1 MLLESSPMKLRLRRP
16 RDLALALRELAR
28 RRPTE
33 AADYLDTHEAEWTA
47 LAGAD
52 PHDAADILEAIDE
65 ESAAGLI
72 TDLTPGDAA
81 DVLEEM
87 HEEAAAEVLEE
98 LRPSE
103 AAAAVSELAP
113 EEAADIV
120 GHLEKDTREAI
131 FGAMEG
137 GQVLEIRDLL
147 QYPPDSAGGLMMP
160 DPATL
165 TVGISAGEAI
175 EALRR
180 LHEGLEN
187 MNYVYVVEHDG
198 RLAGVVSFRELVF
211 ARPLTALD
219 EVMVRDLVTVP
230 PEADREEVGEL
241 IQRYDLLAMPV
252 VDAAGKLLG
261 IVTID
266 DVIEAVQRE
275 ASEDIA
281 AMVGA
286 GVEESIYTS
295 SRHSIRHRL
304 PWLIVNLGTALLVT
318 FTISRFEPVIDRLT
332 ILAAYMPVVAS
343 MGGNAGAQSLAV
355 LIRAMAQE
363 ALPYGQIRKVVT
375 RQLVTG
381 AINGLAIGLIS
392 GSIAILFTGNLR
404 IGLVVGLAAQAN
416 LLAANLAGTSIPIVL
431 ERFGKDP
438 ALGAN
443 ILMTTVTD
451 LVGFGGFLAIATLL
465 L

>member
-1 MLLESSPMKLRLRRP
+1 MKLRLRRP
-16 RDLALALRELAR
+16 RDLAVALRDLAR

-33 AADYLDTHEAEWTA
+33 AADYLDAHEAEWTE
-47 LAGAD
+47 LAGSD
-52 PHDAADILEAIDE
+52 PQHAADILEAIDE
-65 ESAAGLI
+65 ESAAELMG
-72 TDLTPGDAA
+72 DLAPGDAA

-87 HEEAAAEVLEE
+87 HEEAAAEVLEG
-98 LRPSE
+98 LSTFD
-103 AAAAVSELAP
+103 AAAAVTELPP

-120 GHLEKDTREAI
+120 EHLDADARKAI
-131 FGAMEG
+131 FGAMEDHR
-137 GQVLEIRDLL
+137 VDDILDILRFAA
-147 QYPPDSAGGLMMP
+147 DSAGGLMMP

-165 TVGISAGEAI
+165 VVGMSAGEAI

-187 MNYVYVVEHDG
+187 MSYVYVVEHDG

-211 ARPLTALD
+211 ALPATPLD
-219 EVMVRDLVTVP
+219 DVMVKNAVTVP
-230 PEADREEVGEL
+230 PEADREYVAEL
-241 IQRYDLLAMPV
+241 IQQYGLLALPV
-252 VDAAGKLLG
+252 VDDRGVLLG
-261 IVTID
+261 IVAID

-286 GVEESIYTS
+286 GIEETIYTS
-295 SRHSIRHRL
+295 SAQSIRHRL
-304 PWLIVNLGTALLVT
+304 PWLILNLGTALLVT

-355 LIRAMAQE
+355 LIRTMALE
-363 ALPYGQIRKVVT
+363 SLPYGQVRRVVL
-375 RQLVTG
+375 RQLWTG
-381 AINGLAIGLIS
+381 AVNGFAIGLIS
-392 GSIAILFTGNLR
+392 GSIAAMFTSNLR

-416 LLAANLAGTSIPIVL
+416 LLAANLAGTGIPILL
-431 ERFGKDP
+431 ERLGKDP
-438 ALGAN
+438 ALGSN

>member
-1 MLLESSPMKLRLRRP
+1 M
-16 RDLALALRELAR
+16 ALRDLAR
-28 RRPTE
+28 RRPIE

-47 LAGAD
+47 LAESD

-72 TDLTPGDAA
+72 SDLTPGDAA

-87 HEEAAAEVLEE
+87 HDEAAADVLEE
-98 LRPSE
+98 LRPSD

-120 GHLEKDTREAI
+120 GYLEKGTREAI
-131 FGAMEG
+131 FDAMEG
-137 GQVLEIRDLL
+137 DQVDEIRDLL
-147 QYPPDSAGGLMMP
+147 RYPADSAGGLMMP
-160 DPATL
+160 EPATL
-165 TVGISAGEAI
+165 TAGMSAGEAI

-187 MNYVYVVEHDG
+187 MSYVYVVEHDG

-219 EVMVRDLVTVP
+219 EVMVRDPVKVRP
-230 PEADREEVGEL
+230 DADREEVGEL
-241 IQRYDLLAMPV
+241 IQRYDLLALPV
-252 VDAAGKLLG
+252 VDEQGVLLG
-261 IVTID
+261 IVAID
-266 DVIEAVQRE
+266 DVMEAVQRE

-295 SRHSIRHRL
+295 SLASIRHRL
-304 PWLIVNLGTALLVT
+304 PWLVVNLATALLVT

-363 ALPYGQIRKVVT
+363 SLPYGQIKRVVI

-381 AINGLAIGLIS
+381 AVNGVAIGAIS
-392 GSIAILFTGNLR
+392 GSIAGVFTGNVR
-404 IGLVVGLAAQAN
+404 IGLVVGLAALAN
-416 LLAANLAGTSIPIVL
+416 LLAANLAGTGIPIVL
-431 ERFGKDP
+431 ERVGKDP